1 MAGRLHAPVELAI
14 VKPLA
19 PGLLEVSIASSNPA
33 TADHFYY
40 LLAQNWPLTRNW
52 KSTASFERKKT
63 GPDKLMTRV
72 N

>member
-1 MAGRLHAPVELAI
+1 MTDPFTIFGTPIMAGRLHAPVELAI

-40 LLAQNWPLTRNW
+40 LLAQN
-52 KSTASFERKKT
+52 
-63 GPDKLMTRV
+63 
-72 N
+72 

>member
-40 LLAQNWPLTRNW
+40 LLAQN
-52 KSTASFERKKT
+52 
-63 GPDKLMTRV
+63 
-72 N
+72 